1 MRLLLPHTLTL
12 HATAQ
17 IPQDGPVSN
26 PLPAA
31 PLGCRP
37 LLGEES
43 RGAYVADVPFRLDIV
58 EIGDQWVVTCMSSH
72 GKAVGRIPAPF
83 RPDVLQRTLSD
94 IEKALIRSY
103 SPVTTRRAVPVD
115 QCVRE
120 FGETLSDAIL
130 TGDVRR
136 LFDRCRQDARERQ
149 TPMRILLDTDGPQV
163 SAIPW
168 EFIIDPHAPDDYL
181 ALRVSLARAPH
192 LVGAVASSRVAL
204 PLRVLGISARP
215 VDLPVLDAQ
224 REREDISKAFGQRL
238 TPGDVHIEWLAK
250 DRWTD
255 LAEAIRSYPWHVLH
269 IMSHGGF
276 DPETGSGYVQL
287 SGDDGTARPISAVD
301 LARLIS
307 ENPSLRLV
315 VLNACE
321 SAVSGAEGSF
331 TSTAAKLVREGVPAV
346 VAMQYEITDDAA
358 LVFASSFY
366 GQIARGE
373 PLDRA
378 MTRARESVKMT
389 NRSLEWATP
398 VLFLSSEETQVFE
411 VPNQDRPPPQPK
423 PDPPSTPP
431 TQKPPATP
439 TLRRL
444 EVLRPAGP
452 CAHMAGGPQDLF
464 AVAGNDGV
472 VRVIGP
478 SIGQILSECVHPQ
491 RSRPVQLAWSPW
503 PRHLASLHED
513 GTIVVWDAQ
522 TEVPVRMVQVSAQR
536 SDMRRIAARHIDS
549 LRAAAQGADAITFS
563 GNGKWL
569 AVASGGSVHFFDANG
584 NRARELRFEP
594 ERLAGAP
601 RLASRPG
608 MSRLMFAPG
617 DQQILVAAGD
627 GTVQGFD
634 VHGQIL
640 MSLPHPQPVLGMAVA
655 DDRLA
660 TGSADGRVRTWSWDG
675 QLMRRASHGAPVEHL
690 AFTPDG
696 SMLATAAGDG
706 TLSLWDREGA
716 LAGRAAVSGQPT
728 GIRCTHDTVLTAN
741 QAGALELW
749 SLDVTERG
757 GERP

>member
-1 MRLLLPHTLTL
+1 M
-12 HATAQ
+12 
-17 IPQDGPVSN
+17 
-26 PLPAA
+26 
-31 PLGCRP
+31 
-37 LLGEES
+37 
-43 RGAYVADVPFRLDIV
+43 ADMPFRLDIV
-58 EIGDQWVVTCMSSH
+58 ETGDQWVVTCMSSH

-83 RPDVLQRTLSD
+83 KPDVLQRTLSD

-103 SPVTTRRAVPVD
+103 SPVTTRRAAPVD

-120 FGETLSDAIL
+120 FGETLSDAVL

-136 LFDRCRQDARERQ
+136 LFDRCRQDAREHQ

-168 EFIIDPHAPDDYL
+168 EFIVDPHARDDYL
-181 ALRVSLARAPH
+181 ALRVSIARAPH
-192 LVGAVASSRVAL
+192 LIGPAPSSRVAL
-204 PLRVLGISARP
+204 PLRVLGVSARP
-215 VDLPVLDAQ
+215 VDLPELDAQ
-224 REREDISKAFGQRL
+224 REREDISKAFRHRL
-238 TPGDVHIEWLAK
+238 TPGDVHIEWLPE

-321 SAVSGAEGSF
+321 SAVSSPEGVF

-411 VPNQDRPPPQPK
+411 VPEPAPARPQQEQAPPV
-423 PDPPSTPP
+423 TPP
-431 TQKPPATP
+431 RPEPELSGPP
-439 TLRRL
+439 
-444 EVLRPAGP
+444 VLRKLGALRAAGP
-452 CAHMAGGPQDLF
+452 CSHMAGGPRDLV
-464 AVAGNDGV
+464 AVAGDDGV
-472 VRVIGP
+472 VRVI
-478 SIGQILSECVHPQ
+478 SASTGQVVSECVHPQ
-491 RSRPVQLAWSPW
+491 RTRPVQLAWSPW
-503 PRHLASLHED
+503 PRHLASLHQD
-513 GTIVVWDAQ
+513 GTIVVWDAE
-522 TEVPVRMVQVSAQR
+522 TEVPVRIVQAPAQ
-536 SDMRRIAARHIDS
+536 SDVMRIAARHIDS
-549 LRAAAQGADAITFS
+549 LRDAAQGTDAIAFS
-563 GNGKWL
+563 GSGKWL
-569 AVASGGSVHFFDANG
+569 AVVSGGCVHFFDSNG

-594 ERLAGAP
+594 SRLIGGVPFVAKRG
-601 RLASRPG
+601 ASRVIFG
-608 MSRLMFAPG
+608 PG
-617 DQQILVAAGD
+617 DQRILIAAGD
-627 GTVQGFD
+627 GTVQEFD
-634 VHGQIL
+634 VHGRVL

-655 DDRLA
+655 EDRFV
-660 TGSADGRVRTWSWDG
+660 TGSADGRIRTWSWEG
-675 QLMRRASHGAPVEHL
+675 KLLRRQGYGAPVEHV

-696 SMLATAAGDG
+696 SLLAAAASDG
-706 TLSLWDREGA
+706 TLSLLDREGA
-716 LAGRAAVSGQPT
+716 LVGQAAVSGRPV

-741 QAGALELW
+741 HTGAFEFW
-749 SLDVTERG
+749 SLETATGGGGPDDRG
-757 GERP
+757 